1 MKNLKTFTILN
12 DNNMEI
18 KSDNQQSM
26 DVSLYPEQNKVVES
40 I

>member
-26 DVSLYPEQNKVVES
+26 DVSLYPE
-40 I
+40 